1 MVEEEVVLVGWGLGG
16 SRVAITSFQKA
27 KSFASSRPDLQSNP
41 TVTLSSPLKMS
52 DPVNAP
58 APQSEQDSG
67 PTPQLLDQDQ
77 PLATAAK
84 LGPASVS
91 FTIWPP
97 TQRTRDA
104 VINRLIE
111 TLSSPSVLSK
121 RYGTMPP
128 DEASAAARQIEDEAF
143 AVAGGSSTSDSDG
156 IEILQVYSK
165 EISKRMLDTV
175 KSKATAGSPT
185 VDNGVAQTP
194 TSEVAPTPAAEGDS
208 VAAAESE
215 T

>member
-1 MVEEEVVLVGWGLGG
+1 MSILKPFPEGQKF
-16 SRVAITSFQKA
+16 RTTSLLT
-27 KSFASSRPDLQSNP
+27 SVSERPLQSKP
-41 TVTLSSPLKMS
+41 TVSLSSSLKMS
-52 DPVNAP
+52 DPVNEP
-58 APQSEQDSG
+58 APQSEQDSV
-67 PTPQLLDQDQ
+67 PTPQLPAQEQ
-77 PLATAAK
+77 PFAAAK
-84 LGPASVS
+84 LGPAGVS

-111 TLSSPSVLSK
+111 TLSTPSVLSK

-175 KSKATAGSPT
+175 KSKATAGSPA

-194 TSEVAPTPAAEGDS
+194 ASEVAPTPAAEGDS